1 VKAEGTEGAAGAEGA
16 AVKAEGAAGAEG
28 AESAATS
35 NMNKRALSKDDIKEI
50 DAIDSKGTRWKAYLI
65 RKFAFP
71 DSQDMN
77 MVHFMG
83 WTTWADEF
91 IPASEEQKRILPRDE
106 KSITGQNS
114 KFDKT
119 IDDVIKLYKDVDM
132 EKMEMKAKDNAE
144 ELKEDA
150 TPVKSS
156 ASATAAAAAASAAA
170 AAAAS
175 AAAAAAPPP
184 VLVPTAAG

>member
-1 VKAEGTEGAAGAEGA
+1 
-16 AVKAEGAAGAEG
+16 
-28 AESAATS
+28 
-35 NMNKRALSKDDIKEI
+35 MNKRALSKDDIKEI
-50 DAIDSKGTRWKAYLI
+50 DAIDSKGTRFKAYLI

-83 WTTWADEF
+83 WATWADEF

-106 KSITGQNS
+106 KSKTGQNS
-114 KFDKT
+114 RFDKT
-119 IDDVIKLYKDVDM
+119 IDDVMKLYQDVDM
-132 EKMEMKAKDNAE
+132 EKMEMKAKDKAE

-156 ASATAAAAAASAAA
+156 ASAASATAAAAAAATAAA
-170 AAAAS
+170 T
-175 AAAAAAPPP
+175 AAAAPPP